1 VLAVHWTTSGRHPVS
16 DGMAL
21 IWGQFSGKGALGVSS
36 FFVVSG
42 FLITRVLAGGPG
54 GLFRPDLRVFY
65 TRRVAR
71 LAPLL
76 VLTVAAGLALAGGVS
91 GPALRFCVNATG
103 APLPASLFASIATFT
118 FNWRRIVGPIHG
130 YGLHWDV
137 LWSLS
142 VEEQFYLLY
151 PVSLI
156 FLRRRRNLAVFSV
169 FWVVVGTLARVI
181 AFNAHPRDFLWVY
194 TNTFGCFDQLA
205 YGILLSLAVDRYGR
219 VLSRRTALSAGL
231 CAAGAALAAYAY
243 ISIASVADLV
253 WAPGVLAFGVA
264 VSILGGL
271 HLPLFDGAF
280 VSALG
285 LPGRLSYGMYLL
297 QGLVLYALWDIL
309 QPLGA
314 LGGYAVYCAVTIA
327 VGYGVFHAYEAPSN
341 RWVRKVLA

>member
-1 VLAVHWTTSGRHPVS
+1 MLAVHWTTSGRHPVS

-65 TRRVAR
+65 ARRVAR

-76 VLTVAAGLALAGGVS
+76 LLTVALGALLASRAS
-91 GPALRFCVNATG
+91 SPALRFCVNATG

-118 FNWRRIVGPIHG
+118 FNWRRILGPIHG

-156 FLRRRRNLAVFSV
+156 FLRRRSNLVVFSV
-169 FWVVVGTLARVI
+169 FWVVVGTLARFFAVS
-181 AFNAHPRDFLWVY
+181 AHPRDFLWAY
-194 TNTFGCFDQLA
+194 TNSFGCFDQLA
-205 YGILLSLAVDRYGR
+205 LGVLLYLAADRYGR
-219 VLSRRTALSAGL
+219 VLSRRPALSAVL

-243 ISIASVADLV
+243 ISTSSVADLV
-253 WAPGVLAFGVA
+253 WVPGVFALGVA

-271 HLPLFDGAF
+271 HLPVFDGAF

-297 QGLVLYALWDIL
+297 QGLVLYALWDVL
-309 QPLGA
+309 QPFGA
-314 LGGYAVYCAVTIA
+314 LGGYAVYCAITIA
-327 VGYGVFHAYEAPSN
+327 VGYGMFHAYEAPSN
-341 RWVRKVLA
+341 HWVRRALA